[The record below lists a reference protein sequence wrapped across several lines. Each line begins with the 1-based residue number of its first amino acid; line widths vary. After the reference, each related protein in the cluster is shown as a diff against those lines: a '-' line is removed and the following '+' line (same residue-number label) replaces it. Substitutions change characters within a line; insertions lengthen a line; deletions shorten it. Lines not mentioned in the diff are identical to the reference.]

1 MHINFWIGQVRD
13 GDLELRVSED
23 LGFETLRIEIEGL
36 VRWAESYIEIIV
48 LLYINLDMLTYIC
61 ISI

>member
-23 LGFETLRIEIEGL
+23 LGFETQRIEIEGL

-48 LLYINLDMLTYIC
+48 LL
-61 ISI
+61 